1 MMQYYRDRTKQA
13 SSLIEKVGNEKT
25 VKEANKAF
33 KERKALGDE
42 NNFNRLTDER
52 EDNEL

>member
-33 KERKALGDE
+33 KERKTLGGE
-42 NNFNRLTDER
+42 NGFNRLTDET
-52 EDNEL
+52 EENEL